1 MRCLLTLFGLLDKE
15 NENQEGIQHGQGL
28 YVLLESMLVETPQ
41 VKINVNEDNTSA
53 LKVIEEGVK
62 WMKAMSLHGP
72 SFSLSRV
79 CSVGFGSDTV
89 HINS

>member
-1 MRCLLTLFGLLDKE
+1 MDKGCMFSYNQCLWRLHKLRPT
-15 NENQEGIQHGQGL
+15 
-28 YVLLESMLVETPQ
+28 SMKTIP
-41 VKINVNEDNTSA
+41 SA
-53 LKVIEEGVK
+53 LKVIEEGEK